1 MDTQMAMTMLS
12 HCAQF
17 KKLKKAEL
25 QKLLAMAMKRQFDA
39 GETVYTK
46 GEPSNDKFCMIVS
59 GTVKAVKNDGSVL
72 RLLGNSQV
80 IGEIAVSDEHPTRT
94 ITMIAT
100 EPTEV
105 LEWYVSSISEQMPKV
120 WKSLQALAGEH
131 LNNFYEA

>member
-1 MDTQMAMTMLS
+1 MDMQVAITMLT

-25 QKLLAMAMKRQFDA
+25 QKLLSMAMKREFAAD
-39 GETVYTK
+39 ETIYTK

-80 IGEIAVSDEHPTRT
+80 IGEIAVSDEYQTRT

-100 EPTEV
+100 ELTEV
-105 LEWYVSSISEQMPKV
+105 LEWYVSSIKEQMPKV
-120 WKSLQALAGEH
+120 WKNLQALAGTH
-131 LNNFYEA
+131 LSNFYEE